1 MGASARG
8 RRTKTREQSGQ
19 LGKQRALAAMP
30 SRVRFGL
37 SPSGLELSDQSAPI
51 RCTNRNLTQPLVVV
65 ALSLNVNQDGILG
78 FCFKRN

>member
-1 MGASARG
+1 LGASARD

-19 LGKQRALAAMP
+19 LGRQRALAAVP
-30 SRVRFGL
+30 SEVRFGL

-51 RCTNRNLTQPLVVV
+51 RCTNRNLTQPPVVV
-65 ALSLNVNQDGILG
+65 ALGLNVNQDGILG